1 MDLKKL
7 IEFENNLLQIRLLT
21 GMSAPEAKEIVKK
34 LNKWASGKTFSTE
47 QAINLYKQDIAFHGK
62 PNMTVEAFVE

>member
-1 MDLKKL
+1 
-7 IEFENNLLQIRLLT
+7 
-21 GMSAPEAKEIVKK
+21 